1 MTLGRDVGDHGGHGG
16 VARAAGSDS
25 DDDATAVRLR
35 ANLFDPYKKKVIFE
49 SFSISAVSQLYV
61 YT

>member
-16 VARAAGSDS
+16 VSRAAGSDS
-25 DDDATAVRLR
+25 DDDATD
-35 ANLFDPYKKKVIFE
+35 LFDPYKKKVIFE

>member
-16 VARAAGSDS
+16 VSRAAGSDS
-25 DDDATAVRLR
+25 DDDATAV
-35 ANLFDPYKKKVIFE
+35 NLFDPYKKKVIFE